1 VIVFFEDERGN
12 ASTVTSERYAW
23 RAS

>member
-1 VIVFFEDERGN
+1 VVVFFEDERGN
-12 ASTVTSERYAW
+12 ACTVTSERYAW